1 MAELW
6 LNFTDADGYSK
17 RILVER
23 EDFVIGRHP
32 DNDLGIAIDKLS
44 RQHLRIERFGD
55 TFTVSDCGSSNGT
68 TLNYEDLNQS
78 AKLRNG
84 DILNLGGGLEIEV
97 EIVSERKT
105 ENNAPVN
112 VAETAP
118 KPTENRSPSN
128 QNVPASFGGV
138 SSNFFFIAPALGL
151 VILLL
156 VGGLF
161 FAFSGNSDDEDNE
174 NREIAETNEREERNN
189 SRENR
194 KTPRDD
200 KTPSSSPSPAS
211 SSNDVNSTPTPTT
224 NGTTQ
229 IPTVSTEIEKVK
241 KNATEFMRRIAQNDA
256 NPFLT
261 QEHAEKVNQK
271 IKNFRNSA
279 SLADNLRAVKKD
291 AAQFETL
298 ANSQNLK
305 PQFLAAAALNE
316 IGNAGGNP
324 LETARTMLP
333 ILAQLKIR
341 LDNQFA
347 DDNLLIIAAYDQGK
361 QKNYNTL
368 QSKLEGLS
376 KTLSKKGVSVNPREL
391 RTIWFLKANN
401 KLTDAEFEY
410 AVNFLA
416 VGVIMQNPKEFGVN
430 AESVVF

>member
-6 LNFTDADGYSK
+6 LNFTDADGYPK
-17 RILVER
+17 RILVGR
-23 EDFVIGRHP
+23 EYFVIGRHP

-44 RQHLRIERFGD
+44 REHLKIERFGD
-55 TFTVSDCGSSNGT
+55 TFTVSDSGSSNGT
-68 TLNYEDLNQS
+68 TLNYEDLFES

-84 DILNLGGGLEIEV
+84 DILNLGGGLEITV
-97 EIVSERKT
+97 EIFSERKT
-105 ENNAPVN
+105 EKNAPVN
-112 VAETAP
+112 VAETTP
-118 KPTENRSPSN
+118 KVSENYSPSN
-128 QNVPASFGGV
+128 QNSAVSLGGV

-151 VILLL
+151 IILLF

-161 FAFSGNSDDEDNE
+161 YAFSGNSDDEN
-174 NREIAETNEREERNN
+174 NQNSEIAETNEREETNN
-189 SRENR
+189 LREPR
-194 KTPRDD
+194 KTPSGN
-200 KTPSSSPSPAS
+200 KTPMPVSSPG
-211 SSNDVNSTPTPTT
+211 NVNSLPTPAP
-224 NGTTQ
+224 NDSPQ
-229 IPTVSTEIEKVK
+229 SPTVSTEIEKVK

-271 IKNFRNSA
+271 IKNFKNSA
-279 SLADNLRAVKKD
+279 NLADNLRAVKRD
-291 AAQFETL
+291 ASQIESL

-305 PQFLAAAALNE
+305 PQFLAAATLNE

-376 KTLSKKGVSVNPREL
+376 KTLSKKGVSVNPREM

-416 VGVIMQNPKEFGVN
+416 VGVIMQNPKDFGVN
-430 AESVVF
+430 AEPVIF